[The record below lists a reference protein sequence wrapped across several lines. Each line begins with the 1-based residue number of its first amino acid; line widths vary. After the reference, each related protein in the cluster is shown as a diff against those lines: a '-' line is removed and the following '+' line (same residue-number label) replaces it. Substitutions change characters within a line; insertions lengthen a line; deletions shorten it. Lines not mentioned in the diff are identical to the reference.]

1 MLPYS
6 QENSTQ
12 SPPDNAA
19 LLTPTAAAVGPAYLP
34 LSQDKPL
41 KSAVTKFPLLP
52 AQTAPSQ
59 THEACFGTPSW
70 GSPGPYS
77 YVSINKGK

>member
-12 SPPDNAA
+12 SPPDNAT
-19 LLTPTAAAVGPAYLP
+19 LLTPTAAAVGPAYLL

-41 KSAVTKFPLLP
+41 KSV
-52 AQTAPSQ
+52 
-59 THEACFGTPSW
+59 
-70 GSPGPYS
+70 
-77 YVSINKGK
+77 V